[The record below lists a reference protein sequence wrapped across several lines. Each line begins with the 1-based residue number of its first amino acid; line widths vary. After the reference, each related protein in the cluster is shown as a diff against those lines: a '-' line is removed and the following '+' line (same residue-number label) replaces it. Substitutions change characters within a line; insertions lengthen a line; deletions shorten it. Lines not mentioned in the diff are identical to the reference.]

1 MRASQVHRRCGRGG
15 SCRYRINAPASCC
28 GEEQNIDAIFSEA
41 GTSSMKKDKGN
52 QTISLA
58 TRMSKTGKTKSD
70 TEIGET
76 ENMKPLSRFKFDHYD
91 PKIEDWLYYFTRF
104 EVELNRQ
111 GITEEK
117 DRATLLVSSVGP
129 APFKILV
136 DSFSPRDIQTVSYD
150 EIKHALNS
158 YYSRNVSVFAER
170 RAFTLRFRQQGE
182 TIRQYVLDLKALA
195 RTCAFGRT
203 LEERLQEQLL
213 LGINESNWQEELIKQ
228 FPTTQDKFSEIEKV
242 ALLLESSC
250 NQRKLLSEMNSNK
263 PKGNA
268 NRIKTQHFQNKK
280 DMRPQFGQ
288 GEKPVCTS
296 CGFTHNTGTRCPA
309 EGIICFACKGSNHFS
324 RMCRSTRRRKF
335 TGRIT
340 TDERDVK
347 SNGSSSDSDQEIRK
361 IGKEGH
367 PGEGAM
373 KSIAK
378 IQVWWPH
385 IENDIEEFVKR
396 CKGCQSS
403 RPTGPQESPIF
414 FWNVP
419 TEKWSRVHVDFAGP
433 FEGKHW
439 LILVD
444 ATTKWMEIIPMT
456 VTTAS
461 KTIDVLREIF
471 CRFGLPKTI
480 VSDNGPQFKSHEFS
494 KFCSDN
500 NIKHVT
506 SSPYHPLTNG
516 LAERAVRSFKERI
529 KASRND
535 SGSLQLKVQKF
546 LISHR
551 NAIHSTTG
559 RSPAA
564 LMLGRNIRTRLDL
577 IRPDVQASIEAAQRR
592 QAAHKENRRVREFAI
607 GDKVRTDQ
615 PATGDRGRLKTF
627 ENLIRRLEPSVTC
640 AAVHF
645 RLAECRPF
653 RPFSRRAR
661 RAAWAPAS
669 GPPATLVPQSGAAPW
684 IQRRAKLALNLFA
697 RDGVSSELSGL

>member
-1 MRASQVHRRCGRGG
+1 
-15 SCRYRINAPASCC
+15 
-28 GEEQNIDAIFSEA
+28 
-41 GTSSMKKDKGN
+41 
-52 QTISLA
+52 
-58 TRMSKTGKTKSD
+58 
-70 TEIGET
+70 
-76 ENMKPLSRFKFDHYD
+76 MKPLSRFKFDHYD

-117 DRATLLVSSVGP
+117 DRATLLISSVGP

-242 ALLLESSC
+242 ALLLESSF

-361 IGKEGH
+361 IGKEGNKALLDITINGEIIEMIYD
-367 PGEGAM
+367 PGAAQTVVSKEVWMKIGQPKLLPTQDLFAYTNVPIKTLGMAYVSVTAFGKTLHLKLCVVDTNDAPLFGFSWAMAFKLPMPEGARICKVKCSENKAENRKFEATLRAIIDKHGNVFKKGIGTM
-373 KSIAK
+373 KNFKFKIHLAENAQPKIFSARRVPISIRD
-378 IQVWWPH
+378 QVGMELDRLVDEGI
-385 IENDIEEFVKR
+385 IEPVDPTNDIVDWV
-396 CKGCQSS
+396 
-403 RPTGPQESPIF
+403 SPIVVAVKQTGKLRICADF
-414 FWNVP
+414 KVTLNKYSQPNVHP
-419 TEKWSRVHVDFAGP
+419 MPNLEEILSKIGSGEKYSIIDL
-433 FEGKHW
+433 K
-439 LILVD
+439 D
-444 ATTKWMEIIPMT
+444 A
-456 VTTAS
+456 
-461 KTIDVLREIF
+461 
-471 CRFGLPKTI
+471 
-480 VSDNGPQFKSHEFS
+480 
-494 KFCSDN
+494 
-500 NIKHVT
+500 
-506 SSPYHPLTNG
+506 Y
-516 LAERAVRSFKERI
+516 
-529 KASRND
+529 
-535 SGSLQLKVQKF
+535 LQLVVDDESKHFLNIATHKGIYRYTRMPFGVNSAPAIFQRVMDKVLGDMKNVACF
-546 LISHR
+546 LDDVIV
-551 NAIHSTTG
+551 TG
-559 RSPAA
+559 RSMDEHMANLEEVLSRFEREGIKVNPDKCKWVQDSVEY
-564 LMLGRNIRTRLDL
+564 LGH
-577 IRPDVQASIEAAQRR
+577 SIDKNGIHPTT
-592 QAAHKENRRVREFAI
+592 AHLKAMKEM
-607 GDKVRTDQ
+607 
-615 PATGDRGRLKTF
+615 PSP
-627 ENLIRRLEPSVTC
+627 EN
-640 AAVHF
+640 
-645 RLAECRPF
+645 
-653 RPFSRRAR
+653 
-661 RAAWAPAS
+661 
-669 GPPATLVPQSGAAPW
+669 
-684 IQRRAKLALNLFA
+684 
-697 RDGVSSELSGL
+697 